1 MKFVTRTG
9 AVALILFCVAGCAP
23 QPIYNVNESMVT
35 SPAGEA
41 VTKEQ
46 VRAAIIRAGGAL
58 GWIIKDEG
66 PDQLSGTLMLRTH
79 TAVVDIPY
87 SADKYSIV
95 YRSSVNLNE
104 KGGKIHKNYNGWIQN
119 LNKGINTQL
128 SLL

>member
-1 MKFVTRTG
+1 MKFAVRLG
-9 AVALILFCVAGCAP
+9 AVALILLCIAGCTS
-23 QPIYNVNESMVT
+23 QPIHNVNDAAVS
-35 SPAGEA
+35 SPTGKT

-58 GWIIKDEG
+58 GWNIKDEG
-66 PDQLSGTLMLRTH
+66 PDKLSGTLVLRTH

-87 SADKYSIV
+87 SVDKYSIV

-104 KGGKIHKNYNGWIQN
+104 KSGKIHRNYNGWIQN